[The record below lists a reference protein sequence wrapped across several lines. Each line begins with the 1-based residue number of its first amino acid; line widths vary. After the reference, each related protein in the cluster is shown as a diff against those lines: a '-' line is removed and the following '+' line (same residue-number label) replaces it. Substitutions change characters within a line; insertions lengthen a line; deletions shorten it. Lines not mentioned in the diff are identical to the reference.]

1 MECKSGERNTEGL
14 AQESEK
20 SSPLDILRSA
30 VGPCRGRNT
39 HSYWWCIDE
48 ESAQP
53 ERKWRSLIA
62 RLCAKAQDPSELLEW
77 MTKLE
82 GFMHE
87 WVLRKFWITS
97 CIVILFL
104 HYIASLWH
112 CLYSCIRKKQ
122 KQREQKHEKGK
133 RKWLPLVTVHINSP

>member
-1 MECKSGERNTEGL
+1 MGFKVECKSGERNTEGL

-20 SSPLDILRSA
+20 SSPLDVQKSA
-30 VGPCRGRNT
+30 MGPCRGRKAI
-39 HSYWWCIDE
+39 SYWWCVDE
-48 ESAQP
+48 ESALSV
-53 ERKWRSLIA
+53 RHWRSFS
-62 RLCAKAQDPSELLEW
+62 AKAREPSELLEW

-104 HYIASLWH
+104 HYIARLWH
-112 CLYSCIRKKQ
+112 CLYSCIRKK
-122 KQREQKHEKGK
+122 
-133 RKWLPLVTVHINSP
+133 